1 MRSSDGRRRTRPL
14 LRRVAL
20 TGAALLAATAAIP
33 QAEAATARDPGSAPS
48 GGGLSAV
55 IRYTENGVPHIL
67 ARDYAHLGFGTG
79 WAQAADQVCVLADGF
94 LTVSGERSRWFGPD
108 AAPDGSLSSAAKNLS
123 SDLYFKGVRDSG
135 TVEKLL
141 ATPAPAGPSKDV
153 RELMRGWA
161 AGYNAWLAQNRIT
174 DPACAGAA
182 WVRPVTATDVAAR
195 GFAVS
200 VLGGQGR
207 AVDGIAAAQPPARAV
222 GRPDGTDGTD
232 GTDGQDGSGGPAGQ
246 DVDPGA
252 AAEAARQL
260 FDTARY
266 DMGSNAVA
274 FAGSTTAGGRGLLLG
289 NPHYPWQGGRRFWQS
304 QQTIPGELNVS
315 GGSLLGTAVVNIGFN
330 EKVAWSHTVAT
341 GTPLNLHQLVLDP
354 ADPTAYLVDGKPE
367 RMTER
372 KVSVP
377 VAGGGP
383 AVTRSQ
389 WWTRY
394 GPVVSNLG
402 PGLPLPWTAA
412 TAYAL
417 ADPNALN
424 LRGSDSAL
432 ALGRARS
439 VAGIQE
445 ALARTQG
452 LPWVN
457 TVAADSAGGTL
468 FTQSQVLP
476 RITDELAA
484 RCSTPLG
491 RATYPASGLAVL
503 DGSRADCAT
512 GSDPDAVQPGVF
524 GPGRAPALRDAPY
537 AENSNDSAWLA
548 NAERPLTGYE
558 RIWGTVGTPRS
569 VRTRGALE
577 DVSAMAARGRLT
589 VADLQG
595 QQYANRVPAGDLAAA
610 DAAKACAALPG
621 GTAAGS
627 DGAAVD
633 VSAACPVLA
642 RWDRTADTTSR
653 GALLFD
659 RFWRKL
665 TASTPAGS
673 LWLVPFSP
681 ADPVGT
687 PRTLNQAAP
696 GIGRALADAVAELR
710 AAGIALDAPLGAH
723 QFVVRGGERLPV
735 GGGTEALG
743 VWNKIEAPWNAAA
756 GGYTEVAHGSS
767 HIQAVGWDGSRCPV
781 ARTVLT
787 YGQSSNPVSPF
798 FADQTRLFSQERW
811 VTSRFCERDILAS
824 PRLKVVLARERR

>member
-1 MRSSDGRRRTRPL
+1 MLLRTRPI

-33 QAEAATARDPGSAPS
+33 QAAAATGEAGPS

-55 IRYTENGVPHIL
+55 IRYTENGIPHIL

-94 LTVSGERSRWFGPD
+94 VTVAGERSRWFGAD
-108 AAPDGSLSSAAKNLS
+108 AAPDGSLSSATRNLT
-123 SDLYFKGVRDSG
+123 SDLYFKGVRESG
-135 TVEKLL
+135 AVERLL
-141 ATPAPAGPSKDV
+141 ATPAPAGPSKDL

-161 AGYNAWLAQNRIT
+161 AGYNAWLAQNEVT
-174 DPACAGAA
+174 DPACKGAG

-207 AVDGIAAAQPPARAV
+207 GIDGITAAQPPAAAPSGAGARTAAP
-222 GRPDGTDGTD
+222 RETD
-232 GTDGQDGSGGPAGQ
+232 PA
-246 DVDPGA
+246 A
-252 AAEAARQL
+252 AAEAARDF
-260 FDTARY
+260 FDTTRH

-274 FAGSTTAGGRGLLLG
+274 FAGSTTASGSGLLLG

-315 GGSLLGTAVVNIGFN
+315 GGSLLGTTVVNIGFN

-341 GTPLNLHQLVLDP
+341 GTPVSLHQLTLDP
-354 ADPTAYLVDGKPE
+354 ADPTAYLVDGVPE
-367 RMTER
+367 KMTAR
-372 KVSVP
+372 TVTVP

-383 AVTRSQ
+383 VTRTQ

-394 GPVVSNLG
+394 GPVVSHLG

-417 ADPNALN
+417 NDPNAAN
-424 LRGSDSAL
+424 LRGSDTAL
-432 ALGRARS
+432 ALGKARS
-439 VAGIQE
+439 VAGIQD
-445 ALARTQG
+445 ALRRTQG

-503 DGSRADCAT
+503 DGARADCAL

-524 GPGRAPALRDAPY
+524 GPGRAPTLRDAPY

-558 RIWGTVGTPRS
+558 RIWGNAAAPRS
-569 VRTRGALE
+569 LRTRGAIE
-577 DVSAMAARGRLT
+577 DVAGMAAKGRLT
-589 VADLQG
+589 VADLQE
-595 QQYANRVPAGDLAAA
+595 QQFANRVPAGDLAAA

-621 GTAAGS
+621 GTATAGN
-627 DGAAVD
+627 GAVVD

-642 RWDRTADTTSR
+642 GWDRTADSASR

-659 RFWRKL
+659 RFWRRL
-665 TASTPAGS
+665 TATTPPKD
-673 LWLVPFSP
+673 LWLVPFSA
-681 ADPVGT
+681 ADPVRT

-696 GIGRALADAVAELR
+696 GIGRALADAVAELN
-710 AAGIALDAPLGAH
+710 AAGIALDAPLGEH
-723 QFVVRGGERLPV
+723 QFVVRGGAKLPV

-756 GGYTEVAHGSS
+756 GGYPEVLHGSS
-767 HIQAVGWDGSRCPV
+767 HVQAVGWDGGRCPV
-781 ARTVLT
+781 ARTLLT
-787 YGQSSNPVSPF
+787 YSQSANPNSPYY
-798 FADQTRLFSQERW
+798 ADQTRMFSQERW
-811 VTSRFCERDILAS
+811 VTSRFCERDILTS
-824 PRLKVVLARERR
+824 PKLKVVWPRERR

>member
-1 MRSSDGRRRTRPL
+1 MLLRTRPI

-20 TGAALLAATAAIP
+20 TGAALLATTAALP
-33 QAEAATARDPGSAPS
+33 QAAAATGDAGPS

-55 IRYTENGVPHIL
+55 IRYTENGIPHIL

-94 LTVSGERSRWFGPD
+94 VTVAGERSRWFGPE
-108 AAPDGSLSSAAKNLS
+108 AAPDGSLSSATRNLT
-123 SDLYFKGVRDSG
+123 SDLYFKGVRESG

-141 ATPAPAGPSKDV
+141 AAPAPAGPSKDL

-161 AGYNAWLAQNRIT
+161 AGYNAWLAQNKIT
-174 DPACAGAA
+174 DPACKGAG
-182 WVRPVTATDVAAR
+182 WVRPVSATDVAAR

-207 AVDGIAAAQPPARAV
+207 GIDGITAAQPPAPGTPGAGARTAAP
-222 GRPDGTDGTD
+222 GEPD
-232 GTDGQDGSGGPAGQ
+232 PA
-246 DVDPGA
+246 A
-252 AAEAARQL
+252 AAEAAREF
-260 FDTARY
+260 FDTTRY

-274 FAGSTTAGGRGLLLG
+274 FAGSTTASGAGLLLG

-315 GGSLLGTAVVNIGFN
+315 GGSLLGTTVVNIGFN

-341 GTPLNLHQLVLDP
+341 GTPVSLHQLTLDP
-354 ADPTAYLVDGKPE
+354 ADPTAYLVDGVPQQ
-367 RMTER
+367 MTR
-372 KVSVP
+372 RTVTVP
-377 VAGGGP
+377 VAGGDP
-383 AVTRSQ
+383 VTRTQ

-402 PGLPLPWTAA
+402 PGLPLPWTAG

-417 ADPNALN
+417 NDPNAAN
-424 LRGSDSAL
+424 LRGSDTAL
-432 ALGRARS
+432 AMGKARS
-439 VAGIQE
+439 VGGIQD
-445 ALARTQG
+445 ALRRTQG

-484 RCSTPLG
+484 RCSTALG

-503 DGSRADCAT
+503 DGARGDCAL

-524 GPGRAPALRDAPY
+524 GPGRAPTLRDAPY

-558 RIWGTVGTPRS
+558 RIWGNVAAPRS
-569 VRTRGALE
+569 LRTRGAIE
-577 DVSAMAARGRLT
+577 DVAGMAAKGRLT
-589 VADLQG
+589 VADLQK
-595 QQYANRVPAGDLAAA
+595 QQFANRAPAGDLAAA
-610 DAAKACAALPG
+610 DAAEACAALPG
-621 GTAAGS
+621 GTATAS
-627 DGAAVD
+627 DGTAVD

-642 RWDRTADTTSR
+642 GWDRTADSGSR

-659 RFWRKL
+659 RFWRRL
-665 TASTPAGS
+665 TATTAAKD
-673 LWLVPFSP
+673 LWLVPFSA
-681 ADPVGT
+681 ADPVRT

-710 AAGIALDAPLGAH
+710 AAGAALDAPLGEH
-723 QFVVRGGERLPV
+723 QFVVRGGEKLPV

-743 VWNKIEAPWNAAA
+743 VWNKIEAPWNAAG
-756 GGYTEVAHGSS
+756 GGYPEVLHGSS
-767 HIQAVGWDGSRCPV
+767 HVQAVGWNGGRCPV
-781 ARTVLT
+781 ARTLLT
-787 YGQSSNPVSPF
+787 YSQSANPNSPYY
-798 FADQTRLFSQERW
+798 ADQTRMFSQERW
-811 VTSRFCERDILAS
+811 VTSRFCERDILTS
-824 PRLKVVLARERR
+824 PKLKVVWPRERG

>member
-1 MRSSDGRRRTRPL
+1 MLRTRPI

-20 TGAALLAATAAIP
+20 TGAALLATTAAIP
-33 QAEAATARDPGSAPS
+33 QASAAPIDRIPS

-55 IRYTENGVPHIL
+55 IRYTENGIPHIVG
-67 ARDYAHLGFGTG
+67 RDYAHLGFGTG

-94 LTVSGERSRWFGPD
+94 VTLAGERSRWFGPD
-108 AAPDGSLSSAAKNLS
+108 ASPDGSLSSAARNLS
-123 SDLYFKGVRDSG
+123 SDLYFKGVRESG

-141 ATPAPAGPSKDV
+141 RTPAPAGPGKDLK
-153 RELMRGWA
+153 ELMRGWA
-161 AGYNAWLAQNRIT
+161 AGYNAWLAQNKIT
-174 DPACAGAA
+174 DPACKDAA

-207 AVDGIAAAQPPARAV
+207 GIDGITAAQPPTAAGARTAAPQD
-222 GRPDGTDGTD
+222 PD
-232 GTDGQDGSGGPAGQ
+232 PA
-246 DVDPGA
+246 A
-252 AAEAARQL
+252 AAEAAREF
-260 FDTARY
+260 FDTTRY

-274 FAGSTTAGGRGLLLG
+274 FAGSTTAGGGGLLLG

-341 GTPLNLHQLVLDP
+341 GTPVNLHQLTLDP

-367 RMTER
+367 RMTR
-372 KVSVP
+372 RTVTVP
-377 VAGGGP
+377 VAGGDP
-383 AVTRSQ
+383 VTRTQ

-402 PGLPLPWTAA
+402 PSLPLTWTAG

-417 ADPNALN
+417 NDPNAAN
-424 LRGSDSAL
+424 LRGSDTAL
-432 ALGRARS
+432 AMGKARS
-439 VAGIQE
+439 VAGIQD
-445 ALARTQG
+445 ALKRTQG

-503 DGSRADCAT
+503 DGARGDCAP

-524 GPGRAPALRDAPY
+524 GPGKAPTLQGAPY
-537 AENSNDSAWLA
+537 VENSNDSAWLA

-558 RIWGTVGTPRS
+558 RIWGNVAAPRS
-569 VRTRGALE
+569 LRTRGAIE
-577 DVSAMAARGRLT
+577 DVAAMAKKGGLT
-589 VADLQG
+589 VADLQK
-595 QQYANRVPAGDLAAA
+595 QQFANRAPAGDLAAA
-610 DAAKACAALPG
+610 DAAQACAALPG
-621 GTAAGS
+621 GTATAG
-627 DGAAVD
+627 DGTAVD
-633 VSAACPVLA
+633 VSAACGVLA
-642 RWDRTADTTSR
+642 GWDRTADSASR

-665 TASTPAGS
+665 TAATPAKD
-673 LWLVPFSP
+673 LWLVPFSA
-681 ADPVGT
+681 ADPVRT
-687 PRTLNQAAP
+687 PRTLNRAAP
-696 GIGRALADAVAELR
+696 GVGRALADAVLELR
-710 AAGIALDAPLGAH
+710 GAGFALDAPLGEH
-723 QFVVRGGERLPV
+723 QFVVRGGQKLPV

-743 VWNKIEAPWNAAA
+743 VWNKIEAPWNAAR
-756 GGYTEVAHGSS
+756 GGYPEVVHGSS
-767 HIQAVGWDGSRCPV
+767 HIQAVGWDGGRCPV
-781 ARTVLT
+781 ARTLLT
-787 YGQSSNPVSPF
+787 YSQSSNPDSPYY
-798 FADQTRLFSQERW
+798 ADQTRLFAQERW
-811 VTSRFCERDILAS
+811 VTSRFCERDILTS
-824 PRLKVVLARERR
+824 PQLKVVWPRERR